1 MNSEEVRRVKKGKIT
16 RRRVGRAINLL
27 NSPFSE
33 NELNSNSDDYALIAE
48 IVLLLASKEFMST
61 QRAKGILKD
70 AEKVLPY
77 ITELRL
83 L

>member
-1 MNSEEVRRVKKGKIT
+1 MKKGKIT

-27 NSPFSE
+27 NSHE
-33 NELNSNSDDYALIAE
+33 NEELQSSTDDYALIAE
-48 IVLLLASKEFMST
+48 VVSLLAGKEYMST
-61 QRAKGILKD
+61 QRAIGILQD
-70 AEKVLPY
+70 TEKVLPH